1 MTIKVLPIRIRG
13 ILTKQYSEKNE
24 VLMHTKLTKLNL
36 PIINEI
42 NIQLKMI
49 ENEQYFKFKGI
60 K

>member
-1 MTIKVLPIRIRG
+1 MTMKVLPIRIRG

>member
-1 MTIKVLPIRIRG
+1 MKVLPIRIRG
-13 ILTKQYSEKNE
+13 IWTKHYSEKNE
-24 VLMHTKLTKLNL
+24 VLMHTKWTKLNL
-36 PIINEI
+36 LIINEI

>member
-1 MTIKVLPIRIRG
+1 MTMKVLPIRVRG
-13 ILTKQYSEKNE
+13 ILTNHYSEKNE
-24 VLMHTKLTKLNL
+24 VLTHTKLTKLNL
-36 PIINEI
+36 LIINEI